1 MLFFLEVKPEWTLFP
16 EGVAR
21 GKHVTRVLPR
31 GKKPFLPVN
40 TIFFSFFEN
49 IGTMENI
56 DLLCYFYPVMEYN
69 ITTRWNIQPVISWF
83 QLKIVIFGD
92 FGPFFGKNP
101 IFFFKIIPK
110 KIWNLR
116 AFFLW
121 AGNKVK
127 FCELC
132 EILWIE
138 ISLYFPLIKKKAL
151 TISKSMENFHLISLG
166 SIKWMSGK

>member
-83 QLKIVIFGD
+83 QLKIAIFGD
-92 FGPFFGKNP
+92 FGPFFGKKQKKSN
-101 IFFFKIIPK
+101 FFLQNNSEKISK
-110 KIWNLR
+110 SES
-116 AFFLW
+116 FFLW

-127 FCELC
+127 FLKFH
-132 EILWIE
+132 IFHTKFHF
-138 ISLYFPLIKKKAL
+138 ISR
-151 TISKSMENFHLISLG
+151 S
-166 SIKWMSGK
+166 

>member
-1 MLFFLEVKPEWTLFP
+1 MFP

-83 QLKIVIFGD
+83 QLKIAIFGD
-92 FGPFFGKNP
+92 FGPFFGK
-101 IFFFKIIPK
+101 KQK
-110 KIWNLR
+110 KSN
-116 AFFLW
+116 FFLQ
-121 AGNKVK
+121 NNSEK
-127 FCELC
+127 
-132 EILWIE
+132 
-138 ISLYFPLIKKKAL
+138 
-151 TISKSMENFHLISLG
+151 ISKSESFFYEREIKWNFWNFTYFTRNFTLFPAHKKKGHRFQKLVGIFHFHIISLG